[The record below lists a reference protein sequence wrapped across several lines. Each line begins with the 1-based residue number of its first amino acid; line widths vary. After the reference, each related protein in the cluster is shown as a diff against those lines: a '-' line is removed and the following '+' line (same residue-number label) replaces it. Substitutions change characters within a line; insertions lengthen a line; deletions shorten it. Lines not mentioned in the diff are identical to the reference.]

1 MEVDEHAT
9 TDDIFDLLSHNRRR
23 LALQYFKQNG
33 NPVDI
38 DTLAR
43 RVARWEGPSAT
54 VPADVEVEQVRTALE
69 RTHLPK
75 FEEVG
80 LIERHPDEGFVTTES
95 AAIAAAM
102 ANAITVIEFLF
113 DGAATDGE

>member
-33 NPVDI
+33 NPVDVE
-38 DTLAR
+38 TLAR
-43 RVARWEGPSAT
+43 RVARWEQPSAT

-75 FEEVG
+75 LEEAG
-80 LIERHPDEGFVTTES
+80 LIERRPDDGVVTTEHE
-95 AAIAAAM
+95 AIAAAM
-102 ANAITVIEFLF
+102 ENAITVIEFLF
-113 DGAATDGE
+113 DGPAVDDE